1 MNTEAEFP
9 WSHWRRRATVVAMG
23 CLVVWLLGALLW
35 HVSAFRAYWFA
46 WVFWGGLAF
55 GCLVLCFLQFLTRG
69 LWSLVLQRPLE
80 AGIMTLPVMAVC
92 FVPVLF
98 AMRDV
103 FPWAGTDLLAH
114 APHKKA
120 YLTVPWFTVRTLLCF
135 GLLLPMA
142 LRIRYWSDREDRTLM
157 EPEPAAKLRALGAG
171 GLVLYSA
178 CMLIASTD
186 WVMSLEPKWYSTMFV
201 VIYGIGQLLTA
212 LAGAIA
218 FVILVPERTGYAALF
233 SIKCLRDIGNLLM
246 AFVIFWT
253 YVSFGQFLIIW
264 SGNLPRE
271 ISWFLHRSSPGW
283 QAVVGLLALLQFAVP
298 FALLLSRATKSH
310 PRRLAGVALLV
321 FAMNVLN
328 VFWMVAPSFGALDW
342 KLLLLCVPAW
352 LGLGGI
358 WSATFLFYFQKRAA
372 LPRFALELQ
381 KEREVLHA

>member
-1 MNTEAEFP
+1 MNTQAEFP
-9 WSHWRRRATVVAMG
+9 WASWQRRVTKVATVG
-23 CLVVWLLGALLW
+23 FLVWLLGVLFW
-35 HVSAFRAYWFA
+35 HGSAFRAYWFA
-46 WVFWGGLAF
+46 WVFWASLAF
-55 GCLVLCFLQFLTRG
+55 GSLVVCFLQFLTRG

-80 AGIMTLPVMAVC
+80 AGIMTLPVMALF

-98 AMRDV
+98 AMQDV

-114 APHKKA
+114 APHKKV

-142 LRIRYWSDREDRTLM
+142 LRMRYWSDREDRTLM
-157 EPEPAAKLRALGAG
+157 VPEPAGKLRALGAG
-171 GLVLYSA
+171 GLVLYSV
-178 CMLIASTD
+178 CMLVASTD
-186 WVMSLEPKWYSTMFV
+186 WVMSLETQWYSTMFV
-201 VIYGIGQLLTA
+201 VIFAIGQLLTA

-218 FVILVPERTGYAALF
+218 FVILVPERTGYASLF
-233 SIKCLRDIGNLLM
+233 STKCLRDLGNLLM

-298 FALLLSRATKSH
+298 LALLLSRATKSH

-328 VFWMVAPSFGALDW
+328 VIWLVVPSFGALDW
-342 KLLLLCVPAW
+342 KMLLLCVPAW
-352 LGLGGI
+352 VGLGGV
-358 WSATFLFYFQKRAA
+358 WVAAFLHYFQKRAP
-372 LPRFALELQ
+372 LPRFALELR
-381 KEREVLHA
+381 KEGEVSHA